1 MIIVSTKM
9 ISSCLPQFHFH
20 VLDQIFGRLIEIWLL
35 KFTSE
40 SVALFE
46 TVSSTGKNLKQKN
59 FPKLHFICDI
69 FWGAFKA
76 IWWAFFGGKFQ
87 YTAVSYFRP
96 CSLSSSSSIS
106 LFSFKKRREQK
117 AERPRK
123 ALLDLCCLFGMFFWA
138 FFNQD
143 WQVFYTLG
151 KLDLTISKK

>member
-1 MIIVSTKM
+1 MSTSVSFLCFRSNFWQVNWDLTSKVYIRISCPFWDRQLYRKKSKTKKL
-9 ISSCLPQFHFH
+9 S
-20 VLDQIFGRLIEIWLL
+20 QI
-35 KFTSE
+35 
-40 SVALFE
+40 ALYLWYF
-46 TVSSTGKNLKQKN
+46 L
-59 FPKLHFICDI
+59 
-69 FWGAFKA
+69 GAFKA